1 MMGLKMIYILEDD
14 DSIRKLVQY
23 TLNSQ
28 KFETKGFSN
37 TKDFWNEKNV
47 PDLFLLDIMLPDE
60 DGFSVLKKL
69 KSNDSTKKIPVIMLT
84 AKSTEFDKVAGLDLG
99 ADDYIPKPFGLMELV
114 ARIKAVL
121 RRYENSKNIQP
132 VENILKIKNL
142 TLNISS
148 HQLYQQIDSEL
159 KEIYLTAKEFDLLK
173 LLFENQG
180 IVLSRERLLELVW
193 NMENDVET
201 RTVDVHIRSLRSKL
215 GENEN
220 LIQTVRGVGYR
231 V

>member
-1 MMGLKMIYILEDD
+1 MIYILEDD

-37 TKDFWNEKNV
+37 TKDFWNEKNI

-121 RRYENSKNIQP
+121 RRYENSKNTQP

-148 HQLYQQIDSEL
+148 HQLYQQIDNEL

-173 LLFENQG
+173 LLFENRG

-215 GENEN
+215 GENEY

>member
-1 MMGLKMIYILEDD
+1 MIYILEDD

-121 RRYENSKNIQP
+121 RRYENSKNTQP

-148 HQLYQQIDSEL
+148 HQLYQQIDNEL

-173 LLFENQG
+173 LLFENRG

>member
-1 MMGLKMIYILEDD
+1 MIYILEDD

-37 TKDFWNEKNV
+37 TKDFWNEKNI

-84 AKSTEFDKVAGLDLG
+84 AKSTEFDKVVGLDLG

-148 HQLYQQIDSEL
+148 HQLYQQIDNEL

-173 LLFENQG
+173 LLFENRG

>member
-1 MMGLKMIYILEDD
+1 MIYILEDD

-148 HQLYQQIDSEL
+148 
-159 KEIYLTAKEFDLLK
+159 YL
-173 LLFENQG
+173 
-180 IVLSRERLLELVW
+180 
-193 NMENDVET
+193 
-201 RTVDVHIRSLRSKL
+201 
-215 GENEN
+215 
-220 LIQTVRGVGYR
+220 
-231 V
+231 

>member
-1 MMGLKMIYILEDD
+1 MIYILEDD

-148 HQLYQQIDSEL
+148 HQLYQQIDNEL

-173 LLFENQG
+173 LLFENRG